1 MKRAF
6 DVVIS
11 AVVLAVCSPVF
22 ALISLWVLIDS
33 GRPIFFKQL
42 RVGLGG
48 RPFRL
53 WKFRS
58 MRTEVGGA
66 SITVRGDRRITRVG
80 RILRKAKLDE
90 SPQFW
95 NVLRGDMSLVGPRP
109 EVPEYVERFK
119 ERYLRI
125 LTVRPGITDLASIRY
140 RNEEAVLAGSPE
152 PQRIYEEI
160 VLPAKLDLAD
170 EYLGNMSVGRDLWIL
185 LQTAFVTLWKSG
197 NDEVRGGES

>member
-6 DVVIS
+6 DVVVS
-11 AVVLAVCSPVF
+11 TALLAVCSPVF
-22 ALISLWVLIDS
+22 ALISLWVLIES
-33 GRPIFFKQL
+33 GRPLIFKQV
-42 RVGLGG
+42 RVGLSG
-48 RPFRL
+48 RPFWL

-58 MRTEVGGA
+58 MRADVGGA

-90 SPQFW
+90 LPQFW

-140 RNEEAVLAGSPE
+140 RNEESVLAGSSE
-152 PQRIYEEI
+152 PQRTYEET

-170 EYLGNMSVGRDLWIL
+170 EYLGNMSVRRDLWIL
-185 LQTAFVTLWKSG
+185 LQTAFVTLWKS
-197 NDEVRGGES
+197 E